1 MTKGHIG
8 ESYNIGGICEKT
20 NCEVVHKICELL
32 EELAPVK
39 ANNIKCYTDLI
50 VYVKDRS
57 GHDMRYALDCSKINN
72 ELGWRPKISFTQGIR
87 QTVKWYLENGGIL
100 K

>member
-1 MTKGHIG
+1 MIMYKH
-8 ESYNIGGICEKT
+8 
-20 NCEVVHKICELL
+20 
-32 EELAPVK
+32 
-39 ANNIKCYTDLI
+39 YTDLI
-50 VYVKDRS
+50 VYVKDRP
-57 GHDMRYALDCSKINN
+57 GHDVRYALDCSKINN